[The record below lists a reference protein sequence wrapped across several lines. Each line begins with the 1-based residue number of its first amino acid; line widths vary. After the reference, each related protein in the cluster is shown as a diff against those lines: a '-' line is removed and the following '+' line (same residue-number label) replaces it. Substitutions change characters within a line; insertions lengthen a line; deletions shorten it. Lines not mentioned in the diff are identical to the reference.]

1 MVSQLHRHGFGLDKR
16 TGWGDARGPK
26 LYLYNPQPQIAYRK
40 SMNQLNPVFRTL
52 LHLQYTEL
60 YRHLEM
66 AMVLKLGAALTASTT
81 DIGRTGYFRV
91 KDLQFHDKADVHRGV
106 QGRLS

>member
-1 MVSQLHRHGFGLDKR
+1 
-16 TGWGDARGPK
+16 
-26 LYLYNPQPQIAYRK
+26 
-40 SMNQLNPVFRTL
+40 
-52 LHLQYTEL
+52 
-60 YRHLEM
+60 M
-66 AMVLKLGAALTASTT
+66 AMVLKLGATLTASTT